1 MAEECHALLKG
12 MCALKGVSVSDYC
25 YSLIKREFEKLCR
38 EDKRVRQMLTSGD
51 YPPQSAACQLK
62 EQILKEFPFE

>member
-25 YSLIKREFEKLCR
+25 YSLLRQEFQKVCR
-38 EDKRVRQMLTSGD
+38 EDKRVRQMLTSGE
-51 YPPQSAACQLK
+51 YPPQSSAAQLK
-62 EQILKEFPFE
+62 EQILKEFPNE